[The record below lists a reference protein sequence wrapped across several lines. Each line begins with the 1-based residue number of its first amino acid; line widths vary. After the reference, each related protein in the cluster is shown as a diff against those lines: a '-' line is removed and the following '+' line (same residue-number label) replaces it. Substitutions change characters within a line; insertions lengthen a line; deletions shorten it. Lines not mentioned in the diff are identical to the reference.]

1 MDNQEPTVLSA
12 YENLAD
18 AYAAITPTKSW
29 NAYYEWPATRSL
41 LPELKGKRVLDAG
54 CGPGH
59 YARWMVE
66 QGAQVV
72 GIDLTPRML
81 EIARAQLGDSVT
93 LHRTDLNEPLPFLED
108 ESFDIVL
115 SALVCDYIRDW
126 RRLFKEI
133 HRVLRPE
140 GVFVFSSQHPM
151 MEFVHHPVGSYF
163 DTHYTTCKWRGFGE
177 PFDMPYYQ
185 RSLSEQINPILEAG
199 FILERI
205 LEPLPTDE
213 FKRVDPKD
221 YEKLMNEPG
230 FICFRARKPA

>member
-1 MDNQEPTVLSA
+1 MDGQEPTVLGA
-12 YENLAD
+12 YTQLAD

-41 LPELKGKRVLDAG
+41 LPELAGKRVLDAG

-59 YARWMVE
+59 YAKWMIE

-81 EIARAQLGDSVT
+81 ELARAQLGKDVE
-93 LHRTDLNEPLPFLED
+93 LHQADLNEPLPFLD
-108 ESFDIVL
+108 DDSFDVVL

-126 RRLFKEI
+126 RRLFKEY
-133 HRVLRPE
+133 HRVLRP
-140 GVFVFSSQHPM
+140 GGAFVFSSQHPM

-163 DTHYTTCKWRGFGE
+163 DTHYTSCKWRGFGE
-177 PFDMPYYQ
+177 AIDMPYYQ
-185 RSLSEQINPILEAG
+185 RSLSEMINSVLEAG
-199 FILERI
+199 FFLERV
-205 LEPLPTDE
+205 LEPLPTDD
-213 FKRVDPKD
+213 FRRVDPKD